1 MGNAHPEIPRCHA
14 DRPVCVL
21 TASLPL
27 ACSPFPTATALVAE
41 GLLHLLG
48 TKRDGNLHEEAL
60 KQPLSN
66 SVFSWIMAAVALSL
80 RKPLPLCQG
89 GNGNGH
95 LLSQLSL
102 DKVLQTSGTWLV
114 QPSIRGLQVALSCVL
129 PSLTLDGELWQ
140 GCLLLRSM
148 KIHDGAGNCL
158 TS

>member
-14 DRPVCVL
+14 DRAVCVL

-80 RKPLPLCQG
+80 RLPLPLCQG

-114 QPSIRGLQVALSCVL
+114 QPSGTSEGSKWHCRVFYH
-129 PSLTLDGELWQ
+129 
-140 GCLLLRSM
+140 LLLWM
-148 KIHDGAGNCL
+148 GNCGRDVYC
-158 TS
+158 SGA